1 MQQLHRRLL
10 SVAARESKPKR
21 SLDIAINKGS
31 YGITIEELDALSSKR
46 DISELEYT
54 YGGVKNIAKSLG
66 TDIDQGINSLQVEER
81 RIYFGKHLSSPRR
94 TNSWFKLFI
103 DCFRQPFV
111 TTFFILAV
119 LSILFGVSLPED
131 QSQRQKGWIEGVSL
145 LFGCLFVCLA
155 NSFNEWQKKRKW
167 NEIYTKQDS
176 EYRVN
181 IIRDGKLCS
190 LLMED
195 IVVGDVIQ
203 LEPGDFITCEGIII
217 ECYNLICDENLFVG
231 QQEMTLKDVKR
242 NPFISS
248 GTFVTNGYGKM
259 LVTNVGLHSK
269 YFEFCFNTINEEEDG
284 NNSALETRLAKIA
297 NNIWKISLGFSIG
310 TFVVLFGGW
319 MIFKIV
325 SSSTNTSSWDQT
337 DLITFLKIFCLCFSV
352 LFVCT
357 PEGIYKII
365 TTSLAYSTRRTI
377 KDNILCSF
385 HQTPDVCERLSYTSQ
400 VIVDKSVLTQKNMNV
415 VKVTIAGETIEMNGE
430 NQIDETLLQILSS
443 AIAVDSRATLKY
455 SEHLENYEGI
465 GDPLDCSLLLFL
477 QQVGVDY
484 APIRNYY
491 HKEHKV
497 VKMFPVENGTM
508 TTIVNNGKSHIIFTK
523 GDYERIIQASSGE
536 LLKEGIVSPLDA
548 TKKSELVDKM
558 HRYSSEGYYV
568 IALAYREIEA
578 DCSDWTFLSSEYE
591 EDFVIIALMILIDPI
606 KPGVHE
612 SIAELHKAGI
622 TVKLVT
628 SDNTHIARKIA
639 TECGILSNTQDNE
652 GLIMEGPSL
661 RHLIEEDVEKISKNL
676 RVLSKAN
683 PYDKLRLITCLQRR
697 DEFVT
702 LFASSYKDLTAVQCA
717 NVGAVQ
723 GISGS
728 HSTKNN
734 SDLLITDDNL
744 SSLVRAIAWG
754 RALFYNIQKYL
765 VFHMTINI
773 VVMIFTA
780 ATALTSYLLTPTQ
793 LPPFNPVQLFWV
805 HIIMDIFAALSLASD
820 PPPSEI
826 MTHLPTKPK
835 HSIVTKNMKLHI
847 IGQIIYQL
855 VALLVLHYAGRY
867 MCIHDQQANKICLCD
882 PTPPSTSPSTISM
895 TQVSYTIVFNAFV
908 FCQIFNQFNCRRI
921 NNEWNLFKSIH
932 KSLMFVGLFAL
943 TVSFQVL
950 LVQVGLANLV
960 PLTWYQWLV
969 SVGVGLLCIPVGYL
983 LRFLSSNIISSNKFK
998 RGMNRIRNRVVGARH

>member
-1 MQQLHRRLL
+1 M
-10 SVAARESKPKR
+10 
-21 SLDIAINKGS
+21 
-31 YGITIEELDALSSKR
+31 
-46 DISELEYT
+46 EYT
-54 YGGVKNIAKSLG
+54 YGGVQNIAKSLG

-103 DCFRQPFV
+103 DCFREPFM
-111 TTFFILAV
+111 TTFFILAI

-131 QSQRQKGWIEGVSL
+131 QSKRKKGWIEGVSL

-195 IVVGDVIQ
+195 SVVGDIIQ
-203 LEPGDFITCEGIII
+203 IEPGDFITCDGIII
-217 ECYNLICDENLFVG
+217 ECYNLICDENLYFG

-242 NPFISS
+242 NPFITS

-259 LVTNVGLHSK
+259 LVTNVGVHSK
-269 YFEFCFNTINEEEDG
+269 YFELGLNTANEEEEG
-284 NNSALETRLAKIA
+284 NDSALENRLAKIA

-310 TFVVLFGGW
+310 TFLVLFGGW
-319 MIFKIV
+319 MIFKLV
-325 SSSTNTSSWDQT
+325 STNSDSWDQS
-337 DLITFLKIFCLCFSV
+337 DLITFLKIFTLCFSV

-365 TTSLAYSTRRTI
+365 TTSLAYSVRRTI

-385 HQTPDVCERLSYTSQ
+385 HQTPDVCERLGYTSQ
-400 VIVDKSVLTQKNMNV
+400 LIVDKSVLTQKKMDV
-415 VKVTIAGETIEMNGE
+415 VKVIIAGETIEMNGE

-455 SEHLENYEGI
+455 SETLENYEGI
-465 GDPLDCSLLLFL
+465 GDHLDCSLLLFL
-477 QQVGVDY
+477 QQEGVDY

-491 HKEHKV
+491 LKEYKI
-497 VKMFPVENGTM
+497 VKMFPIEKGKM
-508 TTIVNNGKSHIIFTK
+508 TTIVNDGKSYIIFTK
-523 GDYERIIQASSGE
+523 GDYESIIQSSSGE
-536 LLKEGIVSPLDA
+536 LLKEGIVSPLDS
-548 TKKSELVDKM
+548 TKKSELLDRM
-558 HRYSSEGYYV
+558 HHYSSEGYIV
-568 IALAYREIEA
+568 IALAYREIEI
-578 DCSDWTFLSSEYE
+578 DCSDWTSLSPEYE
-591 EDFVIIALMILIDPI
+591 EDFVIISFIILIDPI
-606 KPGVHE
+606 KPGIQE

-622 TVKLVT
+622 SVKLVT
-628 SDNTHIARKIA
+628 SDNIHIARKIA
-639 TECGILSNTQDNE
+639 TECGIVGSNTCCDDDTE
-652 GLIMEGPSL
+652 GLMMEGPSL
-661 RHLIEEDVEKISKNL
+661 RHLTQEDVTKISKNL
-676 RVLSKAN
+676 RVLAKAD
-683 PYDKLRLITCLQRR
+683 PYDKLRLITSLQRR

-702 LFASSYKDLTAVQCA
+702 LFASSYKDLTAIQCA

-728 HSTKNN
+728 HSAKAN

-780 ATALTSYLLTPTQ
+780 ATSLTSYLLTPTQ

-826 MTHLPTKPK
+826 MSQLPTKPK

-847 IGQIIYQL
+847 IGQIIYQF
-855 VALLVLHYAGRY
+855 VALLVLHFAGRY

-882 PTPPSTSPSTISM
+882 PMPPSPNQSNSNITTISI
-895 TQVSYTIVFNAFV
+895 TQVSDTIVFNAFV

-950 LVQVGLANLV
+950 LVQVGLASLV

-969 SVGVGLLCIPVGYL
+969 SVSVGMLCIPVGYL
-983 LRFLSSNIISSNKFK
+983 LRFLSKNILSSNKFK
-998 RGMNRIRNRVVGARH
+998 RGMNKIRNRVIGIHH